1 MRHERSFAIWLP
13 VTLGK
18 VHGAKISTSLE
29 WDGGK
34 NVPLLPLVSQVNVG
48 APDASPACLPTA
60 MREERGPRALGWDT
74 LWQRLPCTHRS
85 CPECPTQI

>member
-18 VHGAKISTSLE
+18 VHGAKVSTFLE

-34 NVPLLPLVSQVNVG
+34 NVPLLPLVSQV
-48 APDASPACLPTA
+48 S
-60 MREERGPRALGWDT
+60 
-74 LWQRLPCTHRS
+74 CTW
-85 CPECPTQI
+85 P